1 MSVRSL
7 WHSLALFRIGGA
19 HYLSL
24 SPRRLFVGTGMACAS
39 FGGIARDVSSRT
51 HAEARVL
58 EIDRRVS
65 ARLWLLRAYQQQA
78 PGTAAGLSAQFRGA
92 RLQRR
97 FAPGAAS
104 RSERRLR
111 RRKRSSMVFARNK
124 IMSHIELPD
133 DLVRQAEAQVAA
145 GKAASI
151 EDVVRA
157 GVDALELR
165 DQQRYEEKLAKLQ
178 AAIDEGDESGVFEAD
193 PFDHVR
199 AKHGLQAP
207 QR

>member
-1 MSVRSL
+1 
-7 WHSLALFRIGGA
+7 
-19 HYLSL
+19 
-24 SPRRLFVGTGMACAS
+24 
-39 FGGIARDVSSRT
+39 
-51 HAEARVL
+51 
-58 EIDRRVS
+58 
-65 ARLWLLRAYQQQA
+65 
-78 PGTAAGLSAQFRGA
+78 
-92 RLQRR
+92 
-97 FAPGAAS
+97 
-104 RSERRLR
+104 
-111 RRKRSSMVFARNK
+111 
-124 IMSHIELPD
+124 MSHIELPD

-151 EDVVRA
+151 EEVVRA

-178 AAIDEGDESGVFEAD
+178 AAIDEGDESGVLEGD